1 MPNILV
7 PVDTEIEVNVE
18 VNDFLDTCD
27 SSDIEEIVEY
37 LIEEGHI
44 NKFAVNDYYYTDQ
57 SVTESQFEDALKKL
71 QGNWNR
77 LSSDDEAAI
86 LKIANQF

>member
-7 PVDTEIEVNVE
+7 PVDTEIDVDLE
-18 VNDFLDTCD
+18 VNDFLDECN
-27 SSDIEEIVEY
+27 SSEIEEIIDY
-37 LIEEGHI
+37 LIETGHI
-44 NKFAVNDYYYTDQ
+44 NKSAVNDYYTDQ
-57 SVTESQFEDALKKL
+57 SVTEIEFEDALKKL

-77 LSSDDEAAI
+77 LSSDDEATI

>member
-7 PVDTEIEVNVE
+7 PVDTEIDVDVE
-18 VNDFLDTCD
+18 VNDFLDTCG
-27 SSDIEEIVEY
+27 SSDIEQIIEY

-44 NKFAVNDYYYTDQ
+44 NKFAVNDYNINQ
-57 SVTESQFEDALKKL
+57 SVTEIEFEDALKKL

-77 LSSDDEAAI
+77 LSSDDEQTI
-86 LKIANQF
+86 VKIANQF

>member
-7 PVDTEIEVNVE
+7 PVDTEIDVDVE
-18 VNDFLDTCD
+18 VNDFLDACD
-27 SSDIEEIVEY
+27 SSEIEEIIDY
-37 LIEEGHI
+37 LIEDGHI
-44 NKFAVNDYYYTDQ
+44 NKFAVNDYNTDQ
-57 SVTESQFEDALKKL
+57 SVTEIEFEDALKKL

-77 LSSDDEAAI
+77 LSSDDEATI

>member
-7 PVDTEIEVNVE
+7 PVDTEIDVDVE
-18 VNDFLDTCD
+18 VNDFLDACD
-27 SSDIEEIVEY
+27 SSEIEEIIEY
-37 LIEEGHI
+37 LIETGHI
-44 NKFAVNDYYYTDQ
+44 NKSAVNDYNTDQ
-57 SVTESQFEDALKKL
+57 SVTEIEFEDALKKL

-77 LSSDDEAAI
+77 LSSDDEATI

>member
-7 PVDTEIEVNVE
+7 PVDTEIDIDIE

-27 SSDIEEIVEY
+27 SSDIEEIIEY

-44 NKFAVNDYYYTDQ
+44 NKFAVNDFNINQ
-57 SVTESQFEDALKKL
+57 SVTESQFEESLKKL
-71 QGNWNR
+71 LGNWNR
-77 LSSDDEAAI
+77 LCSDDEATI

>member
-7 PVDTEIEVNVE
+7 PVDTEIDVDLE
-18 VNDFLDTCD
+18 VNDFLDECN
-27 SSDIEEIVEY
+27 SSEIEEIIDY
-37 LIEEGHI
+37 LIETGHI
-44 NKFAVNDYYYTDQ
+44 NKSAVNDYYTDQ
-57 SVTESQFEDALKKL
+57 SVTEIEFEDALKKL

-77 LSSDDEAAI
+77 LSSDDEQTI

>member
-7 PVDTEIEVNVE
+7 PVDTEIDVDVE
-18 VNDFLDTCD
+18 VNDFLDECN
-27 SSDIEEIVEY
+27 SFEIEEIIDY
-37 LIEEGHI
+37 LIETGHI
-44 NKFAVNDYYYTDQ
+44 NKSAVNDYYTDQ
-57 SVTESQFEDALKKL
+57 SVTEIEFEDALKKL

-77 LSSDDEAAI
+77 LSSDDEATI

>member
-7 PVDTEIEVNVE
+7 SVDTEIDVDVE
-18 VNDFLDTCD
+18 VNDFLDECN
-27 SSDIEEIVEY
+27 SSEIEEIIEY
-37 LIEEGHI
+37 LIETGHI
-44 NKFAVNDYYYTDQ
+44 NKSAVNDYYTDQ
-57 SVTESQFEDALKKL
+57 SVTEIEFEDALKKL

-77 LSSDDEAAI
+77 LSSDDEATI

>member
-7 PVDTEIEVNVE
+7 PVDTEIDVDVE
-18 VNDFLDTCD
+18 VNDFLDACD
-27 SSDIEEIVEY
+27 SSEIEEIIDY

-44 NKFAVNDYYYTDQ
+44 NKFAVNDYNTDQ
-57 SVTESQFEDALKKL
+57 SVTEIEFEDALKKL

-77 LSSDDEAAI
+77 LSSDDEATI